1 MTANKVLRP
10 TSLTPES
17 GLPENYQ
24 APAYRYFLTKAEFD
38 KGVGKDFIKFVNAE
52 TEKSKCCL
60 IGLSHG
66 ISPSGAYDYILA
78 HYKEIKHPERLFYTF
93 VNSPLQRQRDLKG
106 ITDAKVFLQK
116 LYKLGHINRDQI
128 LGRNLVRDDME
139 QYAKEFNQL
148 IATVLEANNKVGLDY
163 VFLASNP
170 SGRVAGIERKS
181 KAFASQDIATVVNV
195 KGEIELTGTPQF
207 LLKSSRIAFLATK
220 SDKRR
225 ALAWLYAIWG
235 KPNESPSFLRF
246 ADNVKKRITVFVD
259 DQALTWPQI
268 EVVRKTQYGDS
279 TIRIDLANP
288 YKPNAKEKLPVVILI
303 HGFLGL
309 NSFDALLTAIPSHQY
324 IAAAMHYGSIP
335 NDLPPSEYSKHIVKN
350 IDAVVDF
357 FGANGHPV
365 YIFDHSMGNIYFM
378 MIDRDFKQLPGIKKY
393 LCGRIGANPFF
404 GEEAKHAIVGFLDN
418 VIVPSMSWQN
428 PPAKALILGLRN
440 IIPLDSKDG
449 VRKRGIQ
456 LSDWLIR
463 KESSIRDRIWSAA
476 KGRILFLMTT
486 MDSLPHLN
494 RVPIEKALN
503 RLPAKV
509 FAIQTHSALEESRA
523 FDHQEGLINMVKH
536 NIPVLILKS
545 ERDGVAKYVS
555 RIYEAKGV
563 EVIDVTNHEEK
574 DLFKEHLYH
583 MVDPL
588 NTVAILDKFV
598 TDSEAA
604 RKEKLN

>member
-1 MTANKVLRP
+1 MR
-10 TSLTPES
+10 
-17 GLPENYQ
+17 
-24 APAYRYFLTKAEFD
+24 
-38 KGVGKDFIKFVNAE
+38 
-52 TEKSKCCL
+52 CC
-60 IGLSHG
+60 IVGLSHG
-66 ISPSGAYDYILA
+66 ISPSGAYEYIIT
-78 HYKEIKHPERLFYTF
+78 HYKEIKRPECLFYTF
-93 VNSPLQRQRDLKG
+93 VNSPLKRQRDLRG
-106 ITDAKVFLQK
+106 VIDAKLFLQK
-116 LYKLGHINRDQI
+116 LYKLGYISRDQI
-128 LGRNLVRDDME
+128 LGRSLNRDNMDT
-139 QYAKEFNQL
+139 YAIEFNKL
-148 IATVLEANNKVGLDY
+148 ISTVLEANNKTGFDY

-170 SGRVAGIERKS
+170 SGRVAGIERRS
-181 KAFASQDIATVVNV
+181 KAFDSEEIAVVVNV
-195 KGEIELTGTPQF
+195 KGEIELTGTPHF

-246 ADNVKKRITVFVD
+246 ADNVKNRITVFVD

-268 EVVRKTQYGDS
+268 EVVRKTPYGDS
-279 TIRIDLANP
+279 NIRIDLANP
-288 YKPNAKEKLPVVILI
+288 YKPNAKEKLPVIILL

-309 NSFDALLTAIPSHQY
+309 NSFDALLTAVPSHQY

-350 IDAVVDF
+350 IESVVAY
-357 FGANGHPV
+357 FGENDHPV
-365 YIFDHSMGNIYFM
+365 YLFDHSMGNIYFM

-404 GEEAKHAIVGFLDN
+404 GEETKHATVGFLDN
-418 VIVPSMSWQN
+418 VIIPSMSWQN
-428 PPAKALILGLRN
+428 PPAKALILGFRR

-476 KGRILFLMTT
+476 KSRILFLMTN

-523 FDHQEGLINMVKH
+523 FDDQQGLINMLKH

-545 ERDGVAKYVS
+545 ERDGVAKYVH
-555 RIYEAKGV
+555 RIYESNGV
-563 EVIDVTNHEEK
+563 EVIDVTNEEEK

-588 NTVAILDKFV
+588 NTVAIIDKFV
-598 TDSEAA
+598 SESEAA
-604 RKEKLN
+604 RKQRMEQIS